1 MLREK
6 QQNEMLAMFRRTKG
20 YSVPAV
26 MSFTTLE
33 ITVNQPDIQV
43 IKLTNILYTFKQKH
57 AYFAKMLAD
66 EQL

>member
-1 MLREK
+1 
-6 QQNEMLAMFRRTKG
+6 MFRRTKG